1 MDNVMFVITMDNTI
15 TVWAPINSWE
25 PHILYQRSS
34 ISMNTSETPGIVP
47 SYPSFC
53 ILVDSA
59 ELTRALETVFNRVNG
74 DDIANSDN
82 LVQIADIARKTPE
95 ICLLLDQNDDSL
107 RVWGI
112 DVSHFNRRS
121 DFSANGFSKWIL
133 EAPNR

>member
-1 MDNVMFVITMDNTI
+1 MDNVMFVIAVDNTI

-34 ISMNTSETPGIVP
+34 ISMTTSETPGIIP

-82 LVQIADIARKTPE
+82 LVQIADIARKSPE

-121 DFSANGFSKWIL
+121 ISLLMGLASGL
-133 EAPNR
+133 

>member
-1 MDNVMFVITMDNTI
+1 MDNVMFTITMDKAI

-25 PHILYQRSS
+25 PHILHQCAS
-34 ISMNTSETPGIVP
+34 ISMNTPETRGIIP

-59 ELTRALETVFNRVNG
+59 ELTRALETVFNKAKG

-82 LVQIADIARKTPE
+82 LVKIADIARKNPE
-95 ICLLLDQNDDSL
+95 ICLLLDQSDDSL

-112 DVSHFNRRS
+112 DVLQLTFR
-121 DFSANGFSKWIL
+121 FL
-133 EAPNR
+133 C